1 MYETENGPDIV
12 NIVESIWDTLDM
24 LETTVAYSLPIFRQR
39 LMKAASLWCEEE
51 GGMLG
56 SE

>member
-1 MYETENGPDIV
+1 MYETENGPDTV
-12 NIVESIWDTLDM
+12 NIVESIWDTLDK
-24 LETTVAYSLPIFRQR
+24 LERTVAYGLPIFRQR
-39 LMKAASLWCEEE
+39 LTKAASLCCEEE